1 MPLKRRLFGT
11 NRTRGQNGNG
21 PFSSVVDKDF
31 YDLPHIFRA
40 AINIYITHLG
50 AL

>member
-11 NRTRGQNGNG
+11 NRTRGQNG